1 MSTPRQDWL
10 TMRSDLIKP
19 VQHQD
24 RSQRNTNNNRN
35 TELASNKN
43 PLSLNGESLYGHVIS
58 GIVATQ
64 TPITTVS
71 TFGNEFAGYE
81 LNYDNSANSKY
92 NDIFEAANLT
102 NLHSYPNKFEIT
114 EFNQEKTN
122 NQLSINAVL
131 QKNIPNQFQ
140 NIEIGNYFSPNELDN
155 IVTALTPNTVKNT
168 ASEAYFLT
176 IRNLSITESVNTNNK
191 SFHTSNFNSISKQS
205 STTILQTNEQNDHK
219 NGFLLSPVKQQTTP
233 AFFLLNL
240 GSTLPE
246 LTNNFTSFTKLTE
259 SVKNINTD
267 SKYTSELS
275 DTLMSSLLSR
285 LSAKNIPN
293 IENVIYTGS
302 KNAVLTGN
310 DFSNVLIGSTG
321 NDILS
326 GGKGDDKLIGG
337 DGNDYFIFSVNDGN
351 DQILDFNVG
360 DRILFKG
367 SINLSELTLNED
379 ASGQI
384 LSFNGTTI
392 NLIGISDLTI
402 STDWIGFIK

>member
-1 MSTPRQDWL
+1 
-10 TMRSDLIKP
+10 
-19 VQHQD
+19 
-24 RSQRNTNNNRN
+24 
-35 TELASNKN
+35 
-43 PLSLNGESLYGHVIS
+43 
-58 GIVATQ
+58 
-64 TPITTVS
+64 
-71 TFGNEFAGYE
+71 
-81 LNYDNSANSKY
+81 
-92 NDIFEAANLT
+92 
-102 NLHSYPNKFEIT
+102 
-114 EFNQEKTN
+114 
-122 NQLSINAVL
+122 L
-131 QKNIPNQFQ
+131 QI
-140 NIEIGNYFSPNELDN
+140 
-155 IVTALTPNTVKNT
+155 
-168 ASEAYFLT
+168 
-176 IRNLSITESVNTNNK
+176 
-191 SFHTSNFNSISKQS
+191 
-205 STTILQTNEQNDHK
+205 NEQNDHK
-219 NGFLLSPVKQQTTP
+219 NGFLLSPVKQQNTQ
-233 AFFLLNL
+233 AFFLLHL

-285 LSAKNIPN
+285 LNAKNIPN

-337 DGNDYFIFSVNDGN
+337 DGNDYFVFSENDGN

-367 SINLSELTLNED
+367 SINLSELILNED

-384 LSFNGTTI
+384 LSLNGTTI